1 MPTRNEWVDIIKGR
15 GGRIL
20 GGALYAS
27 AAMQYDHVEAGFYY
41 HSPSDEKKKQA
52 RDITAREMRKDGWE
66 VKTESN
72 SLGWFLN
79 AKRRKK

>member
-20 GGALYAS
+20 GGALYS
-27 AAMQYDHVEAGFYY
+27 AAAMKFEYIDAGFYY
-41 HSPSDEKKKQA
+41 HNPVDEKKKQA
-52 RDITAREMRKDGWE
+52 RDVTAREMRKDGWE

-72 SLGWFLN
+72 SLGWFVS
-79 AKRRKK
+79 AKRSRK

>member
-27 AAMQYDHVEAGFYY
+27 AAMQYEHIDAGFYY
-41 HSPSDEKKKQA
+41 RGPGDA
-52 RDITAREMRKDGWE
+52 RFKAVRDTTAREMRKDGWE

-72 SLGWFLN
+72 SLGWFISS
-79 AKRRKK
+79 KRRRK